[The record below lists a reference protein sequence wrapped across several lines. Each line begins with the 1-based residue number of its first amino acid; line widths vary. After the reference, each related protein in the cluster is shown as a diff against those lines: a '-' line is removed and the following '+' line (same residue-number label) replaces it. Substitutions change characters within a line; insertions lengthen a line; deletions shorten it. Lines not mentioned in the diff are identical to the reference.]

1 MTRKQRIEYLVVT
14 LCVLFTGFLI
24 YGLVGSIQPL
34 INDDKLSSFLLF
46 GCIGGFGFSMV
57 LSTIILTV
65 NFFQKRKLV
74 FKIIAAIL
82 WPITFACAV
91 YVGFVFYIP
100 YQIYNIIKIIKEKP
114 IANIDEKA

>member
-1 MTRKQRIEYLVVT
+1 MTRKQRIEYLAVT

-34 INDDKLSSFLLF
+34 INDDKFASFLLF
-46 GCIGGFGFSMV
+46 GCIGGFGFSMI
-57 LSTIILTV
+57 LSTIILAV
-65 NFFQKRKLV
+65 NFFTKRKLV

-82 WPITFACAV
+82 WPITFVCAV
-91 YVGFVFYIP
+91 YAGVFCYLP

-114 IANIDEKA
+114 IADIK